1 MAVESLAKLQEY
13 QKGYQNY
20 QQDQAKELKLVPPAL
35 KKPILEI
42 QDLSIS
48 FVQYTKG
55 LKRKRIKVVTK
66 LNVGVNKGEVTVIV
80 GSSGAGKSLLAH
92 AVLGILPKNAL
103 VEGKILYKGLEL
115 TPQRQKELRGKE
127 IALIPQSVNSLD
139 PLMKVGPQVQLG
151 VKNQDAKQVQRAV
164 FERYNLRTEVES
176 LYPFQLSGGMLRRV
190 LVATAVVSSDVEVII
205 ADEPT
210 PGLDP
215 AVLQETLAHF
225 RHLADQG
232 KAVLLITHDIETALK
247 IADKIAVFYAGTTVE
262 IAPVRDFCGN
272 GDKLRHPYTKA
283 LWRALPQN
291 DFIPIPGTQPH
302 PHELPSGCLFAPRCP
317 VVTGACE
324 QRLPE
329 LQEMRGG
336 MVRCFNA
343 S

>member
-1 MAVESLAKLQEY
+1 
-13 QKGYQNY
+13 
-20 QQDQAKELKLVPPAL
+20 
-35 KKPILEI
+35 
-42 QDLSIS
+42 
-48 FVQYTKG
+48 
-55 LKRKRIKVVTK
+55 
-66 LNVGVNKGEVTVIV
+66 
-80 GSSGAGKSLLAH
+80 
-92 AVLGILPKNAL
+92 
-103 VEGKILYKGLEL
+103 
-115 TPQRQKELRGKE
+115 
-127 IALIPQSVNSLD
+127 
-139 PLMKVGPQVQLG
+139 MKVGRQVQLG

-164 FERYNLRTEVES
+164 FERYNLRTEDES
-176 LYPFQLSGGMLRRV
+176 LYPYQLSGGMLRRV
-190 LVATAVVSSDVEVII
+190 LISTAVVSRDVEVII

-247 IADKIAVFYAGTTVE
+247 IADKVVVFYAGTTVE
-262 IAPVRDFCGN
+262 IAPVRDFRGN
-272 GDKLRHPYTKA
+272 GEKLRHPYTKA

-291 DFIPIPGTQPH
+291 DFIPIPGTQPQ